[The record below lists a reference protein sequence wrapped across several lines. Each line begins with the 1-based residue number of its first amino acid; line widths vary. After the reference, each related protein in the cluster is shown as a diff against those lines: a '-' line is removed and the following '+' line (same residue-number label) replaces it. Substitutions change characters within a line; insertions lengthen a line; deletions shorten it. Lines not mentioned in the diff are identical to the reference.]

1 MDGTAIQMA
10 AAKKARSL
18 PEVTQTNPFGPDYEV
33 FKVVGKIFMMT
44 TEVPGQK
51 MLTLKCDPD
60 RSKMLREVYAN
71 ITPGYHMNK
80 RHWISIAEGEI
91 ARDLIEDLVADAYRL
106 VVKSQPK
113 NKRPNDQC

>member
-44 TEVPGQK
+44 TEVPG
-51 MLTLKCDPD
+51 
-60 RSKMLREVYAN
+60 
-71 ITPGYHMNK
+71 K
-80 RHWISIAEGEI
+80 R
-91 ARDLIEDLVADAYRL
+91 
-106 VVKSQPK
+106 
-113 NKRPNDQC
+113 C